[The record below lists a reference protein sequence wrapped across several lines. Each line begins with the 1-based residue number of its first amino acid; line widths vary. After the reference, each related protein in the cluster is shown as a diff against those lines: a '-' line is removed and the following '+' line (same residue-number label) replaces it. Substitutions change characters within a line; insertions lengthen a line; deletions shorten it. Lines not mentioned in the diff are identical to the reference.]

1 MDIMIV
7 TGMSGAG
14 KTAALKCLED
24 LGYYSIDNLPASL
37 LPDVADLSVPRV
49 EALERIALVM
59 DVRGGSSF
67 KTLYSALRELRSKD
81 LQYRIIFLDAS
92 DNVLIRRFSETRRI
106 HPLGSEGLRVI
117 DTISEER
124 KLLEKLYELADV
136 VIDTSDLNIYELRD
150 KLKAAVPD
158 TVEPDTV
165 NIALIS
171 FGYKYGLPLDA
182 DIIIDVRFLPNPYW
196 VEEFKDLN
204 GLDSRLVDYV
214 MDFESAREFLNSFVD
229 MIESLIPLYQF
240 ERKYYLTIGVG
251 CTGGKH
257 RSVVIA
263 NELTSRLTKDGYP
276 VGVSHRDIDKR

>member
-1 MDIMIV
+1 
-7 TGMSGAG
+7 
-14 KTAALKCLED
+14 
-24 LGYYSIDNLPASL
+24 
-37 LPDVADLSVPRV
+37 
-49 EALERIALVM
+49 
-59 DVRGGSSF
+59 
-67 KTLYSALRELRSKD
+67 
-81 LQYRIIFLDAS
+81 
-92 DNVLIRRFSETRRI
+92 SETRRI

-124 KLLEKLYELADV
+124 KLLEKLFELADI

-165 NIALIS
+165 NLALIS
-171 FGYKYGLPLDA
+171 FGYKYGLPPDA

>member
-24 LGYYSIDNLPASL
+24 LGYYSIDNLPGSL
-37 LPDVADLSVPRV
+37 LPDVADLAMQRG

-59 DVRGGSSF
+59 DIRGGSSF
-67 KTLYSALRELRSKD
+67 ETLYSALRELRLKD
-81 LQYRIIFLDAS
+81 IQYRIIFLDAS
-92 DNVLIRRFSETRRI
+92 DDVLVRRFSETRRI

-124 KLLEKLYELADV
+124 KLLEKLYELADI

-150 KLKAAVPD
+150 KLKKTVPD
-158 TVEPDTV
+158 NVEADTMKL
-165 NIALIS
+165 ALIS
-171 FGYKYGLPLDA
+171 FGFKYGLPLDA

-196 VEEFKDLN
+196 VEEFKDLS
-204 GLDSRLVDYV
+204 GLDSRIVCYV
-214 MDFESAREFLNSFVD
+214 MDSKSAKEFLKSFVGLV
-229 MIESLIPLYQF
+229 ESLIPLYQF
-240 ERKYYLTIGVG
+240 ERKYHLTIGVG

-257 RSVVIA
+257 RSVVVA
-263 NELTSRLTKDGYP
+263 NELASKLTKDGYQ
-276 VGVSHRDIDKR
+276 VGVSHRDIHKR

>member
-37 LPDVADLSVPRV
+37 LPDVADLSIPRG

-59 DVRGGSSF
+59 DIRGGSSF
-67 KTLYSALRELRSKD
+67 ETLYSALRALRSKGI
-81 LQYRIIFLDAS
+81 QYRIIFLDAS
-92 DNVLIRRFSETRRI
+92 DDVLVRRFSETRRI

-124 KLLEKLYELADV
+124 KLLEKLYEIADV
-136 VIDTSDLNIYELRD
+136 VVDTSDLNIYELRD
-150 KLKAAVPD
+150 KLKAAMPD
-158 TVEPDTV
+158 TVEADTV
-165 NIALIS
+165 KLALIS

-182 DIIIDVRFLPNPYW
+182 DIIIDIRFLPNPYW
-196 VEEFKDLN
+196 VEEFKDLD
-204 GLDSRLVDYV
+204 GLDSRIVDYIF
-214 MDFESAREFLNSFVD
+214 DFESAKEFLNSFVD
-229 MIESLIPLYQF
+229 LIESLIPLYQF
-240 ERKYYLTIGVG
+240 ERKYHLTIGVG

-257 RSVVIA
+257 RSIVIA
-263 NELTSRLTKDGYP
+263 NQLGSRLTKDGYQ
-276 VGVSHRDIDKR
+276 VAVTHRDIDKI

>member
-92 DNVLIRRFSETRRI
+92 DDVLIRRFSETRRI

-124 KLLEKLYELADV
+124 KLLEKLYELADI

-165 NIALIS
+165 NLALIS
-171 FGYKYGLPLDA
+171 FGYKYGLPPDA

>member
-37 LPDVADLSVPRV
+37 LPDVADLSIPRG

-59 DVRGGSSF
+59 DIRGGSSF
-67 KTLYSALRELRSKD
+67 ETLYSALRALRSKGI
-81 LQYRIIFLDAS
+81 QYRIIFLDAS
-92 DNVLIRRFSETRRI
+92 DDVLVRRFSETRRI

-124 KLLEKLYELADV
+124 KLLEKLYEIADV
-136 VIDTSDLNIYELRD
+136 VVDTSDLNIYELRD
-150 KLKAAVPD
+150 KLKAAMPD
-158 TVEPDTV
+158 TVEADTV
-165 NIALIS
+165 KLALIS

-182 DIIIDVRFLPNPYW
+182 DIIIDIRFLPNPYW
-196 VEEFKDLN
+196 VEEFKDLD
-204 GLDSRLVDYV
+204 GLDSRIVDYIF
-214 MDFESAREFLNSFVD
+214 DFESAKEFLNGFVD
-229 MIESLIPLYQF
+229 LIESLIPLYQF
-240 ERKYYLTIGVG
+240 ERKYHLTIGVG

-257 RSVVIA
+257 RSIVIA
-263 NELTSRLTKDGYP
+263 NELGSRLTKDGYQ
-276 VGVSHRDIDKR
+276 VAVTHRDIDKR

>member
-92 DNVLIRRFSETRRI
+92 DDVLIRRFSETRRI

-124 KLLEKLYELADV
+124 KLLEKLYELADI

>member
-92 DNVLIRRFSETRRI
+92 DDVLIRRFSETRRI

-124 KLLEKLYELADV
+124 KLLEKLYELADI

-165 NIALIS
+165 NLALIS
-171 FGYKYGLPLDA
+171 FGYKYGLPPDA

-204 GLDSRLVDYV
+204 GLDSRVVDYV

>member
-37 LPDVADLSVPRV
+37 LPDVADLSIPRG

-59 DVRGGSSF
+59 DIRGGSSF
-67 KTLYSALRELRSKD
+67 ETLYSALRALRSKGI
-81 LQYRIIFLDAS
+81 QYRIIFLDAS
-92 DNVLIRRFSETRRI
+92 DDVLVRRFSETRRI

-124 KLLEKLYELADV
+124 KLLEKLYEIADV
-136 VIDTSDLNIYELRD
+136 VVDTSDLNIYELRD
-150 KLKAAVPD
+150 KLKAAMPD
-158 TVEPDTV
+158 TVEADTV
-165 NIALIS
+165 KLALIS

-182 DIIIDVRFLPNPYW
+182 DIIIDIRFLPNPYW
-196 VEEFKDLN
+196 VEEFKDLD
-204 GLDSRLVDYV
+204 GLDSRIVDYIF
-214 MDFESAREFLNSFVD
+214 DFESAKEFLNSFVD
-229 MIESLIPLYQF
+229 LIESLIPLYQF
-240 ERKYYLTIGVG
+240 ERKYHLTIGVG

-257 RSVVIA
+257 RSIVIA
-263 NELTSRLTKDGYP
+263 NELGSRLTKDGYQ
-276 VGVSHRDIDKR
+276 VAVTHRDIDKR

>member
-37 LPDVADLSVPRV
+37 LPDVADLSIPRG

-59 DVRGGSSF
+59 DIRGGSSF
-67 KTLYSALRELRSKD
+67 ETLYSALRALRSKGI
-81 LQYRIIFLDAS
+81 QYRIIFLDAS
-92 DNVLIRRFSETRRI
+92 DDVLVRRFSETRRI

-124 KLLEKLYELADV
+124 KLLEKLYEIADV
-136 VIDTSDLNIYELRD
+136 VVDTSDLNIYELRD
-150 KLKAAVPD
+150 KLKAAMPD
-158 TVEPDTV
+158 TVEADTV
-165 NIALIS
+165 KLALIS

-182 DIIIDVRFLPNPYW
+182 DIIIDIRFLPNPYW
-196 VEEFKDLN
+196 VEEFKDLD
-204 GLDSRLVDYV
+204 GLDSRIVDYI
-214 MDFESAREFLNSFVD
+214 MDFESAKEFLNSFVNL
-229 MIESLIPLYQF
+229 IESLIPLYQF
-240 ERKYYLTIGVG
+240 ERKYHLTIGVG

-257 RSVVIA
+257 RSIVIA
-263 NELTSRLTKDGYP
+263 NELGSRLTKDGYQ
-276 VGVSHRDIDKR
+276 VAVTHRDIDKR

>member
-37 LPDVADLSVPRV
+37 LPDVADLSIPRG

-59 DVRGGSSF
+59 DIRGGSSF
-67 KTLYSALRELRSKD
+67 ETLYSALRALRSKGI
-81 LQYRIIFLDAS
+81 QYRIIFLDAS
-92 DNVLIRRFSETRRI
+92 DDVLVRRFSETRRI

-124 KLLEKLYELADV
+124 KLLEKLYEIADV
-136 VIDTSDLNIYELRD
+136 VVDTSDLNIYELRD
-150 KLKAAVPD
+150 KLKAAMPD
-158 TVEPDTV
+158 TVEADTV
-165 NIALIS
+165 KLALIS

-182 DIIIDVRFLPNPYW
+182 DIIIDIRFLPNPYW
-196 VEEFKDLN
+196 VEEFKDLD
-204 GLDSRLVDYV
+204 GLDSRIIDYI
-214 MDFESAREFLNSFVD
+214 MDFESAKEFLNGFVD
-229 MIESLIPLYQF
+229 LIESLIPLYQF
-240 ERKYYLTIGVG
+240 ERKYHLTIGVG

-257 RSVVIA
+257 RSIVIA
-263 NELTSRLTKDGYP
+263 NELGSRLTKDGYQ
-276 VGVSHRDIDKR
+276 VAVTHRDIDKR

>member
-37 LPDVADLSVPRV
+37 LPDVADLSIPRG

-67 KTLYSALRELRSKD
+67 ETLYSALRALRSKGVP
-81 LQYRIIFLDAS
+81 YRIIFLDAS
-92 DNVLIRRFSETRRI
+92 DEVLVRRFSETRRI

-124 KLLEKLYELADV
+124 VLLEELYEIADV

-150 KLKAAVPD
+150 KLKAAIPD
-158 TVEPDTV
+158 TVETDTV
-165 NIALIS
+165 KITLIS
-171 FGYKYGLPLDA
+171 FGFKYGLPLDA
-182 DIIIDVRFLPNPYW
+182 DIIIDIRFLPNPYW
-196 VEEFKDLN
+196 VEEFKDLD
-204 GLDSRLVDYV
+204 GRDSRIVDYI
-214 MDFESAREFLNSFVD
+214 MGFESAKEFLSSFVD
-229 MIESLIPLYQF
+229 MIETLIPLYQL
-240 ERKYYLTIGVG
+240 ERKYHLTIGLG

-257 RSVVIA
+257 RSVVVA
-263 NELTSRLTKDGYP
+263 NELASRLIRDGYQ

>member
-37 LPDVADLSVPRV
+37 LPDVADLSIPRG

-59 DVRGGSSF
+59 DIRGGSSF
-67 KTLYSALRELRSKD
+67 ETLYSALRALRSKGI
-81 LQYRIIFLDAS
+81 QYRIIFLDAS
-92 DNVLIRRFSETRRI
+92 DDVLVRRFSETRRI

-124 KLLEKLYELADV
+124 KLLEKLYEIADV
-136 VIDTSDLNIYELRD
+136 VVDTSDLNIYELRD
-150 KLKAAVPD
+150 KLKAAMPD
-158 TVEPDTV
+158 TVEADTV
-165 NIALIS
+165 KLALIS

-182 DIIIDVRFLPNPYW
+182 DIIIDIRFLPNPYW
-196 VEEFKDLN
+196 VEEFKDLD
-204 GLDSRLVDYV
+204 GLDSRIVDYI
-214 MDFESAREFLNSFVD
+214 MDFESAKEFLNGFVD
-229 MIESLIPLYQF
+229 LIESLIPLYQF
-240 ERKYYLTIGVG
+240 ERKYHLTIGVG

-257 RSVVIA
+257 RSIVIA
-263 NELTSRLTKDGYP
+263 NELGSRLTKDGYQ
-276 VGVSHRDIDKR
+276 VAVTHRDIDKR

>member
-37 LPDVADLSVPRV
+37 LPDVADLSIPRG

-59 DVRGGSSF
+59 DIRGGSSF
-67 KTLYSALRELRSKD
+67 ETLYSALRALRSKGI
-81 LQYRIIFLDAS
+81 QYRIIFLDAS
-92 DNVLIRRFSETRRI
+92 DDVLVRRFSETRRI

-124 KLLEKLYELADV
+124 KLLEKLYEIADAV
-136 VIDTSDLNIYELRD
+136 VDTSDLNIYELRD
-150 KLKAAVPD
+150 KLKAAMPD
-158 TVEPDTV
+158 TVEADTV
-165 NIALIS
+165 KLALIS

-182 DIIIDVRFLPNPYW
+182 DIIIDIRFLPNPYW
-196 VEEFKDLN
+196 VEEFKDLD
-204 GLDSRLVDYV
+204 GLDSRIVDYI
-214 MDFESAREFLNSFVD
+214 MDFESAKDFLNSFVNL
-229 MIESLIPLYQF
+229 IESLIPLYQF
-240 ERKYYLTIGVG
+240 ERKYHLTIGVG

-257 RSVVIA
+257 RSIVIA
-263 NELTSRLTKDGYP
+263 NELGSRLTKDGYQ
-276 VGVSHRDIDKR
+276 VAVTHRDIDKR

>member
-92 DNVLIRRFSETRRI
+92 DDVLIRRFSETRRI

>member
-37 LPDVADLSVPRV
+37 LPDVADLSIPRG
-49 EALERIALVM
+49 EAIERIALVM

-67 KTLYSALRELRSKD
+67 ETLYAALRTLRSKSI
-81 LQYRIIFLDAS
+81 QYRIIFLDAS
-92 DNVLIRRFSETRRI
+92 DDVLVRRFSETRRI

-124 KLLEKLYELADV
+124 MLLEKLYEIADI
-136 VIDTSDLNIYELRD
+136 VIDTSELNIYELRD
-150 KLKAAVPD
+150 KLKAAMPD
-158 TVEPDTV
+158 TVEADTV
-165 NIALIS
+165 KLALIS
-171 FGYKYGLPLDA
+171 FGFKYGLPLDA
-182 DIIIDVRFLPNPYW
+182 DIIIDIRFLPNPYW

-204 GLDSRLVDYV
+204 GLDSRVVEYV
-214 MDFESAREFLNSFVD
+214 MDFESAKEFLKSFVD
-229 MIESLIPLYQF
+229 LIESLIPLYQF
-240 ERKYYLTIGVG
+240 ERKYHLTIGLG

-263 NELTSRLTKDGYP
+263 NELATRLAEDGYQ
-276 VGVSHRDIDKR
+276 VGVTHRDIDKK

>member
-24 LGYYSIDNLPASL
+24 LGYYSIDNLPGSL
-37 LPDVADLSVPRV
+37 LPDVADLAMPRG
-49 EALERIALVM
+49 EAPERIALVM
-59 DVRGGSSF
+59 DIRGGSSF
-67 KTLYSALRELRSKD
+67 ETLYSALRELRSKD
-81 LQYRIIFLDAS
+81 IQYRIIFLDAS
-92 DNVLIRRFSETRRI
+92 DDVLVRRFSETRRI

-124 KLLEKLYELADV
+124 KLLEKLYELADI

-150 KLKAAVPD
+150 KLKDAVPD
-158 TVEPDTV
+158 TVEADTV
-165 NIALIS
+165 KLALIS
-171 FGYKYGLPLDA
+171 FGFKYGLPLDA

-196 VEEFKDLN
+196 VEKLKDLS
-204 GLDSRLVDYV
+204 GLDSRIVCYI
-214 MDFESAREFLNSFVD
+214 MDSKSAKEFLKSFVGLV
-229 MIESLIPLYQF
+229 ESLIPLYQF
-240 ERKYYLTIGVG
+240 ERKYHLTIGVG

-263 NELTSRLTKDGYP
+263 NELASKLTKDGYQ
-276 VGVSHRDIDKR
+276 VGVSHRDIHKR

>member
-37 LPDVADLSVPRV
+37 LPDVADLSIPRG

-59 DVRGGSSF
+59 DIRGGSSF
-67 KTLYSALRELRSKD
+67 ETLYSALRALRSKGI
-81 LQYRIIFLDAS
+81 QYRIIFLDAS
-92 DNVLIRRFSETRRI
+92 DDVLVRRFSETRRI

-124 KLLEKLYELADV
+124 KLLEKLYEIADV
-136 VIDTSDLNIYELRD
+136 VVDTSDLNIYELRD
-150 KLKAAVPD
+150 KLKAAMPD
-158 TVEPDTV
+158 TVEADTV
-165 NIALIS
+165 KLALIS

-182 DIIIDVRFLPNPYW
+182 DIIIDIRFLPNPYW
-196 VEEFKDLN
+196 VEEFKDLD
-204 GLDSRLVDYV
+204 GLDSRIVDYI
-214 MDFESAREFLNSFVD
+214 MDFESAKDFLNSFVNL
-229 MIESLIPLYQF
+229 IESLIPLYQF
-240 ERKYYLTIGVG
+240 ERKYHLTIGVG

-257 RSVVIA
+257 RSIVIA
-263 NELTSRLTKDGYP
+263 NELGSRLTKDGYQ
-276 VGVSHRDIDKR
+276 VAVTHRDIDKR

>member
-24 LGYYSIDNLPASL
+24 FGYYSIDNLPASL
-37 LPDVADLSVPRV
+37 LPDVTDLSIPRGDT
-49 EALERIALVM
+49 LERIALVM

-67 KTLYSALRELRSKD
+67 ETLYAALRALRSKSIP
-81 LQYRIIFLDAS
+81 YRIIFLDAS
-92 DNVLIRRFSETRRI
+92 DDVLVRRFSESRRI

-124 KLLEKLYELADV
+124 KLLENLYEIADM

-150 KLKAAVPD
+150 KLKAAIPD
-158 TVEPDTV
+158 TVEVDTV
-165 NIALIS
+165 KIALIS
-171 FGYKYGLPLDA
+171 FGFKYGLPLDA
-182 DIIIDVRFLPNPYW
+182 DIIIDIRFLPNPYW

-204 GLDSRLVDYV
+204 GLDNRVADYV
-214 MDFESAREFLNSFVD
+214 MDFESAKEFLNSFVD
-229 MIESLIPLYQF
+229 LIESLIPLYQL
-240 ERKYYLTIGVG
+240 ERKYHLTIGLG

-263 NELTSRLTKDGYP
+263 NELASRLTRDGFQ

>member
-37 LPDVADLSVPRV
+37 LPDVADLSIPRG

-59 DVRGGSSF
+59 DIRGGSSF
-67 KTLYSALRELRSKD
+67 ETLYSALRALRSKGI
-81 LQYRIIFLDAS
+81 QYRIIFLDAS
-92 DNVLIRRFSETRRI
+92 DDVLVRRFSETRRI

-124 KLLEKLYELADV
+124 KLLEKLYEIADAV
-136 VIDTSDLNIYELRD
+136 VDTSDLNIYELRD
-150 KLKAAVPD
+150 KLKAAMPD
-158 TVEPDTV
+158 TVEADTV
-165 NIALIS
+165 KLALIS

-182 DIIIDVRFLPNPYW
+182 DIIIDIRFLPNPYW
-196 VEEFKDLN
+196 VEEFKDLD
-204 GLDSRLVDYV
+204 GLDSRIVDYIF
-214 MDFESAREFLNSFVD
+214 DFESAKEFLNSFVD
-229 MIESLIPLYQF
+229 LIESLIPLYQF
-240 ERKYYLTIGVG
+240 ERKYHLTIGVG

-257 RSVVIA
+257 RSIVIA
-263 NELTSRLTKDGYP
+263 NELGSRLTKDGYQ
-276 VGVSHRDIDKR
+276 VAVTHRDIDKR